1 MIKYKI
7 LTIIGARPQ
16 FMKVAAV
23 SKKLKKIKKIREIV
37 VHTGQHYNKSM
48 SDIFFSQLNLPTPK
62 YHLKIGGKS
71 HNIMI
76 GQMMVKL
83 DKIIKDE
90 SPSLVLVY
98 GDTNSTLAG
107 AMSAK
112 KNDIAIAHVEAGV
125 RNYDELMPEEAN
137 RYITDRVS
145 NLNFCATKLNKNNLL
160 NEGYSKYIQSSKIVL
175 SGDVMYDIY
184 LDTIKKFS
192 EIKIKKLTNNI
203 LHDNFILCTIH
214 RASNVDNPKILREII
229 DSLNIIHKEI
239 KVLFLVHPRTKK
251 VISNHNI
258 STQVVLKNP
267 TGYEETLFALRK
279 CKYVITDSGGLI
291 REAYFSRK
299 KSILIL
305 NNPLWPEINEEKCSI
320 NTVPKKSNILSS
332 FTKLK
337 KLNSSFKN
345 KIFGKGNASSI
356 IAKEIEKF
364 LTKNL

>member
-1 MIKYKI
+1 MKYKI
-7 LTIIGARPQ
+7 LTVIGARPQ

-23 SKKLKKIKKIREIV
+23 SKELKKIKSIKEIV

-62 YHLKIGGKS
+62 YHLKTGGKS

-83 DKIIKDE
+83 DKVIKDE
-90 SPSLVLVY
+90 RPSLVLVY

-112 KNDIAIAHVEAGV
+112 KNNIAIAHIEAGV
-125 RNYDELMPEEAN
+125 RNYDESMPEEVN

-145 NLNFCATKLNKNNLL
+145 NLNFCATKNGKNNLL
-160 NEGYSKYIQSSKIVL
+160 NEGYLKYFQSSKIFL
-175 SGDVMYDIY
+175 SGDVMYDIF
-184 LDTIKKFS
+184 LDTVKKFS
-192 EIKIKKLTNNI
+192 EIKIKKFINNI
-203 LHDNFILCTIH
+203 IHNDFILCTIH
-214 RASNVDNPKILREII
+214 RASNVDNPKILKEII
-229 DSLNIIHKEI
+229 DSLNIIHNEV

-251 VISNHNI
+251 MISNHNI
-258 STQVVLKNP
+258 HTEVILKNP
-267 TGYEETLFALRK
+267 VGYEETLFALSK

-299 KSILIL
+299 KSMLIL
-305 NNPLWPEINEEKCSI
+305 KTPLWPEINEEKCSL
-320 NTVPKKSNILSS
+320 NTEPKKSNILSS
-332 FTKLK
+332 FAKLK
-337 KLNSSFKN
+337 KLNSSFKK

-356 IAKEIEKF
+356 IAKEIKNF
-364 LTKNL
+364 LTKSL